1 LFHTAYNDYMNTTQE
16 QLAALIETVDAGYR
30 ASVEANTEA
39 WKRLSEDAYLEYEAR
54 ECNIKAW
61 ERLSCQEEDAYL
73 DIMEG
78 GYGDIEY
85 ESDEFIAIVIRR
97 IKELA
102 DELGLSI

>member
-1 LFHTAYNDYMNTTQE
+1 MSETPKD
-16 QLAALIETVDAGYR
+16 QLEALVATVDAGYS
-30 ASVEANTEA
+30 ASTQANTEA
-39 WKRLSEDAYLEYEAR
+39 WKRLSEDAYLEYEAN
-54 ECNIKAW
+54 ECNVEAW
-61 ERLSCQEEDAYL
+61 GRLSCQEEDAYL

-102 DELGLSI
+102 DELGLAI